1 MLNKDLDDKMKK
13 TTREKRCNMEKF
25 KLILGVALIGAA
37 LVSCTS
43 EKGNTSGVS
52 SIKDSYAKENIQETI
67 RQEQSEAQEETKNEA
82 DIKGP
87 VVGLPNPASKY
98 CADQG
103 GESIIV
109 KDQNGNEIG
118 KCKLKNGK
126 EVDEWEYYRQN
137 NKSEK

>member
-1 MLNKDLDDKMKK
+1 
-13 TTREKRCNMEKF
+13 MEKF

-67 RQEQSEAQEETKNEA
+67 KQEQSEAQEETKNEA

>member
-1 MLNKDLDDKMKK
+1 
-13 TTREKRCNMEKF
+13 MEKF

-52 SIKDSYAKENIQETI
+52 SIKDSYAKENVQEMI
-67 RQEQSEAQEETKNEA
+67 KQEQSETQEETNNEA

-87 VVGLPNPASKY
+87 VAGLPNPASKY
-98 CADQG
+98 YVDQG

>member
-1 MLNKDLDDKMKK
+1 
-13 TTREKRCNMEKF
+13 MEKF

-52 SIKDSYAKENIQETI
+52 SIKDSYAKENVQETI
-67 RQEQSEAQEETKNEA
+67 KQEETNNEA
-82 DIKGP
+82 DIKEP
-87 VVGLPNPASKY
+87 VAGLPNPASKY
-98 CADQG
+98 CVDQG

-126 EVDEWEYYRQN
+126 EVDEWEYYRQK